1 MDQSQVPPYMMNTP
15 TAMAQS
21 QVPPYMMNTP
31 TAMAQ
36 PEPEVINVSAPKFK
50 LVLPFASFDR
60 STPTKFAGSILNMAA
75 LLACLLLVFLMG
87 KFGVTSGK
95 TISVFIVC
103 MIFTIATTAL
113 LSTSGYKR
121 R

>member
-1 MDQSQVPPYMMNTP
+1 
-15 TAMAQS
+15 
-21 QVPPYMMNTP
+21 
-31 TAMAQ
+31 
-36 PEPEVINVSAPKFK
+36 
-50 LVLPFASFDR
+50 
-60 STPTKFAGSILNMAA
+60 MAA

>member
-15 TAMAQS
+15 T
-21 QVPPYMMNTP
+21 
-31 TAMAQ
+31 MAQ
-36 PEPEVINVSAPKFK
+36 PESVTQPEVISVSAPKFK